1 MRVLVALSGGV
12 DSAVAC
18 ALMVREGHEVIGV
31 TLHLADLSKQGLGVS
46 RCCSLDDVE
55 NARAV
60 CTVLG
65 VPHYVFN
72 MEDSFR
78 REVLDLFVEG
88 YFSGKTPSPCV
99 RCNSRVKF
107 GELVKILDD
116 FEADIAVSGHYA
128 RLVKDEQGRA
138 HLFRAHDREKDQS
151 YFLFDLTPKQLS
163 RLHFPLGELTKNEV
177 RLLAKELGLPNAFK
191 PDSQEVCFVP
201 HGRNYADVLRVL
213 APNKLPGPG
222 EVVDSQGQRLGFH
235 RGFVHFTVGQR
246 RGLGIAS
253 GRRLYVTEVDPHRN
267 RVIVGGE
274 DELFRTHLEVRE
286 VNWLIAPKDT
296 FRAKVQIRSH
306 HQPEEAEIE
315 VAPDRLLVHFL
326 GKVMAPAPGQAA
338 VFYLEDEVL
347 GGGFI
352 TRSWN

>member
-1 MRVLVALSGGV
+1 MRVVVALSGGV

-31 TLHLADLSKQGLGVS
+31 TLHLADLSKHGLGVS

-60 CTVLG
+60 CAGLG
-65 VPHYVFN
+65 VPHYVLN
-72 MEDSFR
+72 MESSFR
-78 REVLDLFVEG
+78 KEVLDFFVEG
-88 YFSGKTPSPCV
+88 YLSGKTPSPCV

-116 FEADIAVSGHYA
+116 FEAQLVVSGHYA
-128 RLVKDEQGRA
+128 RLVKDEQGRP
-138 HLFRAHDREKDQS
+138 HLLRARDREKDQS

-163 RLHFPLGELTKNEV
+163 KLLFPLGELTKGEV
-177 RLLAKELGLPNAFK
+177 RLLAKELGLPNAAK

-201 HGRNYADVLRVL
+201 QGKSYTEVLRVL
-213 APNKLPGPG
+213 AADKLPGPG
-222 EVVDSQGQRLGFH
+222 EVVNSQGQRLGFH
-235 RGFVHFTVGQR
+235 QGFVNFTVGQR
-246 RGLGIAS
+246 RGIGIAS
-253 GRRLYVTEVDPHRN
+253 GRRLYVTEIDPRGN
-267 RVIVGGE
+267 RVMVGDE
-274 DELFRTHLEVRE
+274 EELFRSHLEVRE
-286 VNWLIAPKDT
+286 VNWLVAPQET
-296 FRAKVQIRSH
+296 FRAKVQIRSR
-306 HQPEEAEIE
+306 HQGEEAEIE
-315 VAPDRLLVHFL
+315 VEPDRLLVHFL